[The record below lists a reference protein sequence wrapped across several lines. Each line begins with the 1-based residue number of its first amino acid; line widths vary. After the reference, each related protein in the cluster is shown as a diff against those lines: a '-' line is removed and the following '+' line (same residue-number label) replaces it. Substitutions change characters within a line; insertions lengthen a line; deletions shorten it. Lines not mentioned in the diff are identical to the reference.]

1 MVDGDQALDETLA
14 NLRQLMQRQLA
25 FVKLTIGQSAI
36 GKIFH

>member
-36 GKIFH
+36 G